1 MELKANELRIGN
13 YLNYQGKIIKVEGIH
28 NRTIYH
34 SDRQFDQVGVE
45 NYITFEPIPLT
56 EVFLLKNGFKEKR
69 YEYTI
74 PVSDCG
80 LVTLTLIPHD
90 EFPADCSVC
99 VSQKDG
105 HNEDEIEKVF
115 LSEIKYVH
123 QLQNL
128 FYALTNNELKLI
140 K

>member
-1 MELKANELRIGN
+1 MELTANELRIGN
-13 YLNYQGKIIKVEGIH
+13 LVNYQGKIIKVEGIH

-34 SDRQFDQVGVE
+34 SDRQFDQVGVDG
-45 NYITFEPIPLT
+45 YKTFEPIPLT
-56 EVFLLKNGFKEKR
+56 EEFLLENGFKEKR

-74 PVSDCG
+74 PISDCG

-90 EFPADCSVC
+90 EFPTDCSVC
-99 VSQKDG
+99 VSQEDG
-105 HNEDEIEKVF
+105 HNEDEIENVF

-128 FYALTNNELKLI
+128 YISLTNNELKL

>member
-1 MELKANELRIGN
+1 MELTANELRIGN

-45 NYITFEPIPLT
+45 KYITFEPIPLT
-56 EVFLLKNGFKEKR
+56 EEWLLKFGFGKSDEH
-69 YEYTI
+69 EYGSNEHDLFGFYYDYHFNKFYLDTPEDNIYI
-74 PVSDCG
+74 P
-80 LVTLTLIPHD
+80 
-90 EFPADCSVC
+90 F
-99 VSQKDG
+99 
-105 HNEDEIEKVF
+105 
-115 LSEIKYVH
+115 IKYVH

-128 FYALTNNELKLI
+128 YISLTNTELKPI